1 MRARWSDDDFV
12 VLYLPLLL
20 SGLIK
25 AWLKQLELSRIHCW
39 GDLHFFVGHFQGTY
53 TRPGNSWDLRNY
65 W

>member
-25 AWLKQLELSRIHCW
+25 AWLKQLELGSIRC
-39 GDLHFFVGHFQGTY
+39 
-53 TRPGNSWDLRNY
+53 
-65 W
+65 